1 MTEIMSSNM
10 LHQCGIFK
18 STLNWISVGK
28 SIMGTMGGE
37 GGGERSLSS
46 LISKREP
53 LHSLF
58 MDTLQLHDA
67 LSVSF

>member
-1 MTEIMSSNM
+1 MTEIMSSYM

-28 SIMGTMGGE
+28 SIMGTMGG
-37 GGGERSLSS
+37 GVGGEGSLSS

-53 LHSLF
+53 LQSLF
-58 MDTLQLHDA
+58 MDINKT
-67 LSVSF
+67 VIRERVNW